1 MGKKVLTVTSKL
13 LLRGFW
19 ERAAEGGQEIAD
31 PQLYT
36 IKGLFVF
43 FFLLLCLKVFFSYSI
58 NIN

>member
-19 ERAAEGGQEIAD
+19 ERAGEGGQEIAD

-43 FFLLLCLKVFFSYSI
+43 FYFYI
-58 NIN
+58 

>member
-36 IKGLFVF
+36 VKGLFVF
-43 FFLLLCLKVFFSYSI
+43 FFLLLCLKVFFSTP
-58 NIN
+58 

>member
-1 MGKKVLTVTSKL
+1 MGKKVLTVTSML
-13 LLRGFW
+13 LLRGYW

-43 FFLLLCLKVFFSYSI
+43 SYFYI
-58 NIN
+58 

>member
-36 IKGLFVF
+36 VKGLFVF
-43 FFLLLCLKVFFSYSI
+43 FFTFMFESFFFLLHKY
-58 NIN
+58 